1 MNKKITFVLVIGA
14 ISIILAITAV
24 SLLFFSTLT
33 QKTAVNGTLPSG
45 ANNPASA
52 VSTHEASEVIPDN
65 SNSNEVKSNNS
76 TGNAAKAAFISEAE
90 KLISDTHYKKAGM
103 LLDKALKDFPEDSG
117 LASLKA
123 GNDLLKKQLVNY
135 KGPVYHVFFHS
146 LIIYPELC
154 FTGDSM
160 ERGYNDWMTTV
171 REFKMMIQEM
181 YDRGYTLIDLRDVF
195 KPDSSGKMLKQDIY
209 LPKGQKPLIISI
221 DDMSY
226 YKYMENDGFAK
237 KLVLDNKDR
246 LASLVKTPQG
256 NEIVSPDGD
265 VVPILNNFVDQNPDF
280 SLNGARG
287 TLALTGYE
295 GILGYRTNHDNSD
308 WQKERESVVPVVRKL
323 KETGWAFASHSYTHR
338 RTFSEG
344 TITLDF
350 LKYDTKRWMDEVG
363 SIVGETNLYIS
374 PFGATFRQNDARM
387 RYIVSQGFNVYCG
400 VGPKPEYILYKDNV
414 SMDRIDLDGY
424 KMFHKPECMK
434 ELFDAAKVLDPVRPA
449 FK

>member
-1 MNKKITFVLVIGA
+1 MSKKFTFILVLGS
-14 ISIILAITAV
+14 ISIILIIICISFLFPSTFTKTTTVSGALSSGGTTETSITD
-24 SLLFFSTLT
+24 
-33 QKTAVNGTLPSG
+33 NGTENSRVDGISPRDNKSG
-45 ANNPASA
+45 PAGA
-52 VSTHEASEVIPDN
+52 TI
-65 SNSNEVKSNNS
+65 K
-76 TGNAAKAAFISEAE
+76 NAIISDAE
-90 KLISDTHYKKAGM
+90 KLIEQTHYKQAG
-103 LLDKALKDFPEDSG
+103 LLLEKSLEEYPNDKELLAVKDRADNLE
-117 LASLKA
+117 
-123 GNDLLKKQLVNY
+123 KQTVIY

-146 LIIYPELC
+146 LIVYPELC

-160 ERGYNDWMTTV
+160 EQGYNYWMTTV
-171 REFKMMIQEM
+171 KEFKMMIQEM
-181 YDRGYTLIDLRDVF
+181 YDRGYTLVDLRDMF
-195 KPDSSGKMLKQDIY
+195 KMDSSGKMQKQDIF
-209 LPKGQKPLIISI
+209 LPEGQKPLIISV

-237 KLVLDNKDR
+237 KLVIDQEGK

-280 SLNGARG
+280 SFKGAKG

-295 GILGYRTNHDNSD
+295 GILGYRTNHDNSS
-308 WQKERESVVPVVRKL
+308 WQTEKESVLPVIEKL

-350 LKYDTKRWMDEVG
+350 LKYDTKRWRDEVG

-374 PFGATFRQNDARM
+374 PFGATFKQNDARM
-387 RYIVSQGFNVYCG
+387 RYIVSQSFNVYCG
-400 VGPKPEYILYKDNV
+400 VGPTPDYILYKDNAY
-414 SMDRIDLDGY
+414 MERIDLDGY

-434 ELFDAAKVLDPVRPA
+434 ELFDAGKILDPVRPA

>member
-1 MNKKITFVLVIGA
+1 MNKKFTFILIVGSV
-14 ISIILAITAV
+14 SIILIIICI
-24 SLLFFSTLT
+24 SLLFLSTLSQT
-33 QKTAVNGTLPSG
+33 KDVSATVETFIANKVSENSKANEISPSD
-45 ANNPASA
+45 AALRKD
-52 VSTHEASEVIPDN
+52 II
-65 SNSNEVKSNNS
+65 SNIEN
-76 TGNAAKAAFISEAE
+76 
-90 KLISDTHYKKAGM
+90 LIENTHYKMANL
-103 LLDKALKDFPEDSG
+103 LLDKTLKDYPADKEL
-117 LASLKA
+117 LAIKDRAGSLE
-123 GNDLLKKQLVNY
+123 KQLVIY

-146 LIIYPELC
+146 LIVYPELC

-160 ERGYNDWMTTV
+160 EQGYNDWMTTV

-195 KPDSSGKMLKQDIY
+195 KTDSSGKMYKQDIY
-209 LPKGQKPLIISI
+209 LPKGQKPLIISV

-237 KLVLDNKDR
+237 RLVLDQEGK

-265 VVPILNNFVDQNPDF
+265 VVPILNNFADQYPDF
-280 SLNGARG
+280 SFKGARG

-295 GILGYRTNHDNSD
+295 GILGYRTNHDNSA
-308 WQKERESVVPVVRKL
+308 WQTEKESVMPVIQKL

-344 TITLDF
+344 TVTLDF
-350 LKYDTKRWMDEVG
+350 VKDDTRRWKAEVG

-374 PFGATFRQNDARM
+374 PFGATFKQSDARM

-400 VGPKPEYILYKDNV
+400 VGPKPEYILYKDNAY
-414 SMDRIDLDGY
+414 MERIDLDGY

>member
-1 MNKKITFVLVIGA
+1 MNKKFTFILIVGSV
-14 ISIILAITAV
+14 SIILIIISI
-24 SLLFFSTLT
+24 SLLFLSTLSQT
-33 QKTAVNGTLPSG
+33 KDVSATVETFI
-45 ANNPASA
+45 ANKESENSKANEISTSDSA
-52 VSTHEASEVIPDN
+52 LRKDII
-65 SNSNEVKSNNS
+65 SN
-76 TGNAAKAAFISEAE
+76 IE
-90 KLISDTHYKKAGM
+90 KLIENTHYKMANL
-103 LLDKALKDFPEDSG
+103 LLDKALKDYPADKEL
-117 LASLKA
+117 LAVKDRAGSLE
-123 GNDLLKKQLVNY
+123 KQLVIY

-146 LIIYPELC
+146 LIVYPELC

-160 ERGYNDWMTTV
+160 EQGYNDWMTTV
-171 REFKMMIQEM
+171 REFQMMIQEM
-181 YDRGYTLIDLRDVF
+181 YDRGYTLVDLRDVF
-195 KPDSSGKMLKQDIY
+195 KTDSSGKIYKQDIY
-209 LPKGQKPLIISI
+209 LPKGQRPLIISV

-237 KLVLDNKDR
+237 RLVLDQDGK

-265 VVPILNNFVDQNPDF
+265 VVPIINNFADQYPDF
-280 SLNGARG
+280 SFNGAKG

-295 GILGYRTNHDNSD
+295 GILGYRTNHDNSA
-308 WQKERESVVPVVRKL
+308 WQTEKESVMPVIQKL

-344 TITLDF
+344 TVTLDF
-350 LKYDTKRWMDEVG
+350 LKYDTKRWKDEVG

-374 PFGATFRQNDARM
+374 PFGATFKQSDARM

-400 VGPKPEYILYKDNV
+400 VGPKPEYILYKDNAY
-414 SMDRIDLDGY
+414 MERIDLDGY

-434 ELFDAAKVLDPVRPA
+434 ELFDAAKILDPVRPA

>member
-1 MNKKITFVLVIGA
+1 MNKKFTFILIVGSV
-14 ISIILAITAV
+14 SIILIIICI
-24 SLLFFSTLT
+24 SLLFLSTLSQT
-33 QKTAVNGTLPSG
+33 KDVSATVETFI
-45 ANNPASA
+45 ANKESENSKANEI
-52 VSTHEASEVIPDN
+52 STSDAALRKDII
-65 SNSNEVKSNNS
+65 SN
-76 TGNAAKAAFISEAE
+76 IE
-90 KLISDTHYKKAGM
+90 KLIENTHYKMANL
-103 LLDKALKDFPEDSG
+103 LLDKALKDYPADKEL
-117 LASLKA
+117 LAVKDRAGSLE
-123 GNDLLKKQLVNY
+123 KQLVIY

-146 LIIYPELC
+146 LIVYPELC

-160 ERGYNDWMTTV
+160 EQGYNDWMTTV
-171 REFKMMIQEM
+171 REFQMMIQEM
-181 YDRGYTLIDLRDVF
+181 YDRGYTLVDLRDVF
-195 KPDSSGKMLKQDIY
+195 KTDSSGKIYKQDIY
-209 LPKGQKPLIISI
+209 LPKGQRPLIISV

-237 KLVLDNKDR
+237 RLVLDQDGK

-265 VVPILNNFVDQNPDF
+265 VVPIINNFADQYPDF
-280 SLNGARG
+280 SFNGAKG

-295 GILGYRTNHDNSD
+295 GILGYRTNHDNSA
-308 WQKERESVVPVVRKL
+308 WQTEKESVMPVIQKL

-344 TITLDF
+344 TVTLDF
-350 LKYDTKRWMDEVG
+350 LKYDTKRWKDEVG

-374 PFGATFRQNDARM
+374 PFGATFKQSDARM

-400 VGPKPEYILYKDNV
+400 VGPKPEYILYKDNAY
-414 SMDRIDLDGY
+414 MERIDLDGY

-434 ELFDAAKVLDPVRPA
+434 ELFDAAKILDPVRPA

>member
-1 MNKKITFVLVIGA
+1 MNKKFTFILIVGSV
-14 ISIILAITAV
+14 SIILIIICI
-24 SLLFFSTLT
+24 SLLFLSTLSQT
-33 QKTAVNGTLPSG
+33 KDVSATVETFI
-45 ANNPASA
+45 ANKESENSKANEISTSDSA
-52 VSTHEASEVIPDN
+52 LRKDII
-65 SNSNEVKSNNS
+65 SN
-76 TGNAAKAAFISEAE
+76 IE
-90 KLISDTHYKKAGM
+90 KLIENTHYKMANL
-103 LLDKALKDFPEDSG
+103 LLDKALKDYPADKEL
-117 LASLKA
+117 LAVKDRAGSLE
-123 GNDLLKKQLVNY
+123 KQLVIY

-146 LIIYPELC
+146 LIVYPELC

-160 ERGYNDWMTTV
+160 EQGYNDWMTTV
-171 REFKMMIQEM
+171 REFQMMIQEM
-181 YDRGYTLIDLRDVF
+181 YDRGYTLVDLRDVF
-195 KPDSSGKMLKQDIY
+195 KTDSSGKIYKQDIY
-209 LPKGQKPLIISI
+209 LPKGQRPLIISV

-237 KLVLDNKDR
+237 RLVLDQDGK

-265 VVPILNNFVDQNPDF
+265 VVPIINNFADQYPDF
-280 SLNGARG
+280 SFNGAKG

-295 GILGYRTNHDNSD
+295 GILGYRTNHDNSA
-308 WQKERESVVPVVRKL
+308 WQTEKESVMPVIQKL

-344 TITLDF
+344 TVTLDF
-350 LKYDTKRWMDEVG
+350 LKYDTKRWKDEVG

-374 PFGATFRQNDARM
+374 PFGATFKQSDARM

-400 VGPKPEYILYKDNV
+400 VGPKPEYILYKDNAY
-414 SMDRIDLDGY
+414 MERIDLDGY

-434 ELFDAAKVLDPVRPA
+434 ELFDAAKILDPVRPA